1 MLATLRRVRRPSGE
15 AEGALRMR
23 RSSPG
28 GDGTDIV

>member
-15 AEGALRMR
+15 AEGLRMR

-28 GDGTDIV
+28 GDGTDMV

>member
-15 AEGALRMR
+15 AEVLRMR

-28 GDGTDIV
+28 GDGTDIG